1 MNRWAIIIRRLSRL
15 FRKAAMPISTPEH
28 DDNQA
33 DEVLREWQE
42 SASYW
47 HKHLGTIRTM
57 FQPVTQALIVDGGIV
72 AGQSVLDIA
81 GGSGEPS
88 FTIALRVGATGSVMC
103 TDVVAEM
110 VDGAQSEAQRR
121 GLTNVGFQQCAA
133 DSLPFE
139 NNSFDVVV
147 CRFGVMFFPDP
158 LAALREML
166 RVTKPSGVIALAV
179 WGKTELNPFYYLAN
193 DVLARHLGAPAPTDP
208 NAPGASRFAEPDS
221 LARILRQAGASRTT
235 ERPLE
240 FYMAAPLSPSEFW
253 AMRSETSG
261 TLREK
266 LATLSQQQRELVAQ
280 EVEDALR
287 KFVSDEQVSLPAR
300 VIIVTGRKDSVLV

>member
-1 MNRWAIIIRRLSRL
+1 MD
-15 FRKAAMPISTPEH
+15 K
-28 DDNQA
+28 QA
-33 DEVLREWQE
+33 NEVLREWQS

-47 HKHLGTIRTM
+47 QKHLDTIRTI
-57 FQPVTQALIVDGGIV
+57 FQPVTEALIENAGIG

-88 FTIALRVGATGSVMC
+88 FTIAQRVGATGSLVC

-110 VDGAQSEAQRR
+110 VDGARSEAQRR
-121 GLTNVGFQQCAA
+121 GLTNVGFRQCAA

-147 CRFGVMFFPDP
+147 CRFGIMFFPDP

-166 RVTKPSGVIALAV
+166 RVTKPAGVIALAV
-179 WGKTELNPFYYLAN
+179 WGKTEHNPFYYLAN
-193 DVLARHLGAPAPTDP
+193 DVLARHFGAPAPADP

-221 LARILRQAGASRTT
+221 LARIIRQAGAIKVT
-235 ERPLE
+235 ERPFE
-240 FYMAAPLSPSEFW
+240 FHMQAPISPSQFW
-253 AMRSETSG
+253 EMRSETSG

-266 LATLSQQQRELVAQ
+266 LATLSQQQRDLVAQ
-280 EVEDALR
+280 EVQQAAV
-287 KFVSDEQVSLPAR
+287 KFFSGDQMNLPAH
-300 VIIVTGRKDSVLV
+300 VIVVTGRKP

>member
-1 MNRWAIIIRRLSRL
+1 VNNIANS
-15 FRKAAMPISTPEH
+15 KSNSATNS
-28 DDNQA
+28 NQA
-33 DEVLREWQE
+33 DEVLREWQS

-47 HKHLGTIRTM
+47 QKHLDTIRTI
-57 FQPVTQALIVDGGIV
+57 FQPVTQALIEGAGIV

-88 FTIALRVGATGSVMC
+88 FTIAQRVGPTGSVVC
-103 TDVVAEM
+103 TDVVAGM
-110 VDGAQSEAQRR
+110 VEGAQSEARRR
-121 GLTNVGFQQCAA
+121 GLTNVEFRQCAA

-139 NNSFDVVV
+139 NDSFDVVV

-166 RVTKPSGVIALAV
+166 RVTKPAGVIALVV

-193 DVLARHLGAPAPTDP
+193 NVLVRHFGTPTLADP
-208 NAPGASRFAEPDS
+208 NAPGASRFGEPDS
-221 LARILRQAGASRTT
+221 LPRILRQAGAIKVT

-240 FYMAAPLSPSEFW
+240 FHMAAPISPSQFW
-253 AMRSETSG
+253 EMRSETSG

-266 LATLSQQQRELVAQ
+266 LGTMPPEQRNLIAQQVQEAAREFFPNNQ
-280 EVEDALR
+280 M
-287 KFVSDEQVSLPAR
+287 SLPAH
-300 VIIVTGRKDSVLV
+300 VILVTGRKA